1 MTDKMIADRQQR
13 VIDNLHDED
22 FNTVKHWEGME
33 LFNVLND
40 EQKAPFFESVAS
52 LVRSAIVA
60 RKTEE
65 ERIERMKNMANVS
78 RILFVYSV
86 CSYTWF

>member
-1 MTDKMIADRQQR
+1 MTDKTIADRQQR

-40 EQKAPFFESVAS
+40 EQRAWFAAPLWLE
-52 LVRSAIVA
+52 RW
-60 RKTEE
+60 RKKTL
-65 ERIERMKNMANVS
+65 RKIMKPQ
-78 RILFVYSV
+78 R
-86 CSYTWF
+86 